1 MRYTEENEI
10 ALKAARDLS
19 QLPLLLVSVPKSFC
33 FFLALQASIMFCRVC
48 FCRVSFLYGVLAIAG
63 VSYLATSANAVGI
76 PSVAGISAGFPTV
89 IVLPDFKVF
98 LSDSGEALQSQL
110 GWNWPKHWAW
120 QRPERS
126 DLLQQRG

>member
-1 MRYTEENEI
+1 VYCRRPSRSDVF
-10 ALKAARDLS
+10 ASAAS
-19 QLPLLLVSVPKSFC
+19 LVHV
-33 FFLALQASIMFCRVC
+33 
-48 FCRVSFLYGVLAIAG
+48 YGVLAVAG
-63 VSYLATSANAVGI
+63 VLYIAVVANAVGN
-76 PSVAGISAGFPTV
+76 PPVAGISASFPTV
-89 IVLPDFKVF
+89 VVVTDFKVF

>member
-1 MRYTEENEI
+1 LL
-10 ALKAARDLS
+10 ASLLS
-19 QLPLLLVSVPKSFC
+19 QDHPLLVELTSPESLLLPVYCRRPCRLC
-33 FFLALQASIMFCRVC
+33 FY
-48 FCRVSFLYGVLAIAG
+48 RVSFVYGVLALSLAG
-63 VSYLATSANAVGI
+63 VPYIAIIANAVGI
-76 PSVAGISAGFPTV
+76 PSVAGISAGFTTV

-110 GWNWPKHWAW
+110 SRNWPKHWAW